1 MEEKMRNKLNELAK
15 QKEQIMAQLNAVMG
29 VEQVLLALL
38 GEEVEHND
46 S

>member
-29 VEQVLLALL
+29 TEQVLLALL

>member
-15 QKEQIMAQLNAVMG
+15 QKELIMAQLNAVMG
-29 VEQVLLALL
+29 AEQVLLALL
-38 GEEVEHND
+38 GKEVERND

>member
-29 VEQVLLALL
+29 EEQVLLALL

>member
-29 VEQVLLALL
+29 AEQVLLALL
-38 GEEVEHND
+38 GEEGGHND